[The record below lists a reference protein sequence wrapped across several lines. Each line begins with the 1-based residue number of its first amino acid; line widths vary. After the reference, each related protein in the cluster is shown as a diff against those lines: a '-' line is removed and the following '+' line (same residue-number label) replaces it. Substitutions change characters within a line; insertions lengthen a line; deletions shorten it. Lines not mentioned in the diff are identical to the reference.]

1 MSRGR
6 RLSGLAALLA
16 FGIPLASCSNSN
28 TPSASSSTTT
38 TTTTTTTTLGTVP
51 TSVPN
56 QVSVRK
62 DVRLLNCGAIKGG
75 WSAGGTVKNS
85 LDRAATYQIT
95 VFFTSDQAT
104 DLAFAKTSVPLSAGQ
119 SKLWSTQATFAAPAQ
134 VLCVL
139 RGVAAS

>member
-1 MSRGR
+1 VP
-6 RLSGLAALLA
+6 
-16 FGIPLASCSNSN
+16 GI
-28 TPSASSSTTT
+28 
-38 TTTTTTTTLGTVP
+38 VP

-62 DVRLLNCGAIKGG
+62 DVQLLHCGATKGG

-85 LDRAATYQIT
+85 LGHTATYQIT
-95 VFFTSDQAT
+95 IFFTSNQAT
-104 DLAFAKTSVPLSAGQ
+104 DLAFAKTSVSLGAGQ